1 MRIGI
6 DFDNTLISYDA
17 VFAAEAR
24 ARGLLNG
31 ALAAQATKQQVRDSI
46 RRLEDGERRW
56 QQLQGFVYGAGIS
69 RAQMIDGAAAF
80 LERCAAAGH
89 EVFIVSHKTEFGH
102 HDPARV
108 NLRQAA
114 LGWLRAQ
121 GLLDRSRF
129 GLSEQRIYFEATRP
143 EKLDRI
149 ARLACT
155 HFVDDL
161 EEVLTDPA
169 FPDGVTRL
177 LLARG
182 DNSPAARA
190 VCRVCPTWRDVE
202 AEVFA

>member
-1 MRIGI
+1 VRIGI
-6 DFDNTLISYDA
+6 DFDNTLIGYDA
-17 VFAAEAR
+17 VFLAAAR
-24 ARGLLNG
+24 ARGLVNG
-31 ALAAQATKQQVRDSI
+31 ALPDGASKQQIRDCI
-46 RRLEDGERRW
+46 RGLADGERRW
-56 QQLQGFVYGAGIS
+56 QQLQGFVYGAGIGS
-69 RAQMIDGAAAF
+69 AVLIDGAATF
-80 LERCAAAGH
+80 LQRCAMAGH

-121 GLLDRSRF
+121 GLLDRARF

-155 HFVDDL
+155 HFIDDL

-169 FPDGVTRL
+169 FPRGVARL
-177 LLARG
+177 LLG
-182 DNSPAARA
+182 HPTDAAAASCRA
-190 VCRVCPTWRDVE
+190 CPTWGAIE
-202 AEVFA
+202 AAVFA